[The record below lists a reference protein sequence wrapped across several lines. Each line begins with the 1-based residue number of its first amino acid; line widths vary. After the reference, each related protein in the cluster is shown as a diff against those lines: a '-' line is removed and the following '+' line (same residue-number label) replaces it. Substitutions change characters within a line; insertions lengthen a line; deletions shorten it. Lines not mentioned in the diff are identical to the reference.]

1 MRGPHRSFIGQRAA
15 AIERNRR
22 RGRVSTLLWCARPR
36 RSPRGGHV
44 RSGGDSGVRVPDRRR
59 LDNVR
64 RGCRQFDPLTPI
76 GPIGRGLLQG
86 GTVIR
91 HLQLSTLATIAAV
104 LAGPA
109 AVAAPKKTT
118 PATAGKASTDLEF
131 EPDNATAGPPTKT
144 LERAIKLYDS
154 KEFFSASIELKK
166 VLDGESGDDAKNKQ
180 RAEFFMGKTMYQL
193 RFYAASLAYFSKIVQ
208 AGDGHTYHGTT
219 LKWLAALSRVLP
231 ETSGI
236 LNKIGSYDVAAL
248 SDRSL
253 VAVHDELLFLLGRHY
268 YSHGAEGDFDKAI
281 GLFKQVSRDS
291 EFFIK
296 AKFFEGVTYV
306 RKYEGKPAVDAF
318 KEILVIGE
326 QRPPQYRADDI
337 DTYRELAQLQM
348 ARVFYSTQQFDTSI
362 KYFEKLDQ
370 SSFDW
375 TTSLF
380 EASWAYFMKTLNSKA
395 LGNIHTLNAPYFEN
409 QFFPESMLLKSV
421 IYYKYCLYDQAEEA
435 VSDFNEKYQPL
446 TKNLTDLVAKYEDN
460 ADFYDYVKNV
470 KAGKAGLDPVTQRLV
485 MSVLNDKTL
494 LKTFA
499 WVDELNHELTLMQKA
514 DKAWQRTQVAS
525 DVSSELT
532 LAQSVA
538 AGDAGRVAR
547 DRVARLARELGALSR
562 DGSKIKF
569 EILEGKGNRISA
581 QAAGAR
587 VAGDHKEEPI
597 VVDDEHF
604 QWKFD
609 GEYWKDEL
617 GYYRFKIRS
626 RCPKK

>member
-1 MRGPHRSFIGQRAA
+1 MRS
-15 AIERNRR
+15 
-22 RGRVSTLLWCARPR
+22 
-36 RSPRGGHV
+36 
-44 RSGGDSGVRVPDRRR
+44 
-59 LDNVR
+59 
-64 RGCRQFDPLTPI
+64 
-76 GPIGRGLLQG
+76 
-86 GTVIR
+86 
-91 HLQLSTLATIAAV
+91 LQLTSLAALAA
-104 LAGPA
+104 LACA
-109 AVAAPKKTT
+109 TASAEAAPK
-118 PATAGKASTDLEF
+118 AGGKAPAPTAKQASDMEF
-131 EPDNATAGPPTKT
+131 EPESASSTPPSKT
-144 LERAIKLYDS
+144 LERAIKLYDN
-154 KEFFSASIELKK
+154 KDFISASIELKK

-180 RAEFFMGKTMYQL
+180 RAEFFMGKTLYQMG
-193 RFYAASLAYFSKIVQ
+193 FYAGSLAYFDKIVQ
-208 AGDGHTYHGTT
+208 AKDTHTYHGTT

-236 LNKIGSYDVAAL
+236 LAKIGSYDISAL
-248 SDRSL
+248 SDPSL
-253 VAVHDELLFLLGRHY
+253 ASVHDELLFLLGRHY
-268 YSHGAEGDFDKAI
+268 YARGGDGDFDKAI
-281 GLFKQVSRDS
+281 ALFKQVSRDS

-326 QRPPQYRADDI
+326 ERPRQYRPDDI
-337 DTYRELAQLQM
+337 ENYRELAQLQM

-370 SSFDW
+370 NSADW
-375 TTSLF
+375 TESLF

-409 QFFPESMLLKSV
+409 QFFPESVLLKSV
-421 IYYKYCLYDQAEEA
+421 IYFRYCLYDQAEEA
-435 VSDFNEKYQPL
+435 VADYNEKYTPL
-446 TKNLTDLVAKYEDN
+446 TKNLNDLVAKYDDN
-460 ADFYDYVKNV
+460 AEFYEYVKKV
-470 KAGKAGLDPVTQRLV
+470 KAGSAGLDPVTQRLV

-499 WVDELNHELTLMQKA
+499 WVEELNRELEMLQKS
-514 DKAWQRTQVAS
+514 DKAWQTTQVAA
-525 DVSSELT
+525 DVLQELT
-532 LAQSVA
+532 LQQSVA

-547 DRVARLARELGALSR
+547 DRVGRLARQLGALSR

-569 EILEGKGNRISA
+569 EILEAKGNRMSA
-581 QAAGAR
+581 EAAGNR
-587 VAGDHKEEPI
+587 VSASHKEEPI

-626 RCPKK
+626 RCPKQ